1 MRLPFSLS
9 MALKYLKPKKS
20 LVSIVTL
27 ISMVGVALGVAVLI
41 IVLSVMTGFD
51 EVWRDRILKFNAHV
65 NLLPRTG
72 LVESWESLCE
82 EALSLEEVV
91 GAAPMI
97 DGLVLTQTES
107 RMHTPI
113 LRGVDIER
121 EKSVS
126 EVPDSIIDGEFS
138 LDYGE
143 IVIGN
148 GVARR
153 MNLHVGDVVNVVS
166 PQGLLSESGIQL
178 PEELRVSG
186 IFYVGMFEFDEG
198 YVYTSLSTASSLF
211 DIEQGANSVKLM
223 LNNPMEAKLV
233 ADKLI
238 STLNDKIYP
247 QTWMQAHQQIFTALQ
262 VEKNMMF
269 FLLAFVALVAAFSIT
284 NTLITLTVQKTR
296 EIGLLKALGFR
307 NSGIMG
313 IFVWMGLLQGIIGT
327 VSGIGL
333 AYLALY
339 YRNDILRFMSNE
351 WRLDLLPPEL
361 YQLSQLP
368 AKTSITDVGLVAGLV
383 LLFCMLA
390 GMLPAW
396 RAARMKPVDALR
408 FE

>member
-153 MNLHVGDVVNVVS
+153 MNLHVGDVVNVVA
-166 PQGLLSESGIQL
+166 PQGLLLESGIQL

-233 ADKLI
+233 ADKLR
-238 STLNDKIYP
+238 STFNDKIYP

-351 WRLDLLPPEL
+351 WHLDLLPPEL

-396 RAARMKPVDALR
+396 RAARMEPVDALR

>member
-113 LRGVDIER
+113 LRGVDAER

-233 ADKLI
+233 AC
-238 STLNDKIYP
+238 
-247 QTWMQAHQQIFTALQ
+247 
-262 VEKNMMF
+262 
-269 FLLAFVALVAAFSIT
+269 LL
-284 NTLITLTVQKTR
+284 
-296 EIGLLKALGFR
+296 
-307 NSGIMG
+307 
-313 IFVWMGLLQGIIGT
+313 
-327 VSGIGL
+327 
-333 AYLALY
+333 Y
-339 YRNDILRFMSNE
+339 
-351 WRLDLLPPEL
+351 
-361 YQLSQLP
+361 
-368 AKTSITDVGLVAGLV
+368 TSPSPRD
-383 LLFCMLA
+383 
-390 GMLPAW
+390 
-396 RAARMKPVDALR
+396 
-408 FE
+408 

>member
-82 EALSLEEVV
+82 EALFLEEVV

-113 LRGVDIER
+113 LRGVDVER

-153 MNLHVGDVVNVVS
+153 MNLHVGDVVNIFA
-166 PQGLLSESGIQL
+166 PQGLLSESGIPL
-178 PEELRVSG
+178 PDELRVSG

-211 DIEQGANSVKLM
+211 DIEQGVNSVKLM
-223 LNNPMEAKLV
+223 LNNPMEATLV
-233 ADKLI
+233 ADKLE
-238 STLNDKIYP
+238 STLDDKIYP

-333 AYLALY
+333 AYLALH

-368 AKTSITDVGLVAGLV
+368 AKTSIIDVGLVAGLV

-396 RAARMKPVDALR
+396 RAARMEPVDALR

>member
-82 EALSLEEVV
+82 EALFLEEVV

-113 LRGVDIER
+113 LRGVDVER

-153 MNLHVGDVVNVVS
+153 MNLHVGDVVNVFA
-166 PQGLLSESGIQL
+166 PQGLLSESGIPL
-178 PEELRVSG
+178 PDELRVSG

-211 DIEQGANSVKLM
+211 DIEQGVNSVKLM
-223 LNNPMEAKLV
+223 LNNPMEATLV
-233 ADKLI
+233 ADKLE
-238 STLNDKIYP
+238 STLDDKIYP

-333 AYLALY
+333 AYLALH

-368 AKTSITDVGLVAGLV
+368 AKTSIIDVGLVAGLV

-396 RAARMKPVDALR
+396 RAARMEPVDALR

>member
-27 ISMVGVALGVAVLI
+27 ISMIGVALGVAVLI

-113 LRGVDIER
+113 LRGVDAER

-223 LNNPMEAKLV
+223 LKNPMEAKLV

-396 RAARMKPVDALR
+396 RAARMEPVDALR

>member
-1 MRLPFSLS
+1 
-9 MALKYLKPKKS
+9 
-20 LVSIVTL
+20 
-27 ISMVGVALGVAVLI
+27 
-41 IVLSVMTGFD
+41 
-51 EVWRDRILKFNAHV
+51 
-65 NLLPRTG
+65 
-72 LVESWESLCE
+72 
-82 EALSLEEVV
+82 
-91 GAAPMI
+91 
-97 DGLVLTQTES
+97 
-107 RMHTPI
+107 MHTPI
-113 LRGVDIER
+113 LRGVDAER

-396 RAARMKPVDALR
+396 RAARMEPVDALR

>member
-82 EALSLEEVV
+82 EALFLEEVV

-113 LRGVDIER
+113 LRGVDVER

-153 MNLHVGDVVNVVS
+153 MNLHVGDVVNIFA
-166 PQGLLSESGIQL
+166 PQGLLSESGIPL
-178 PEELRVSG
+178 PDELRVSG

-211 DIEQGANSVKLM
+211 DIEQGVNSVKLM
-223 LNNPMEAKLV
+223 LNNPMEATLV
-233 ADKLI
+233 ADKLE
-238 STLNDKIYP
+238 STLDDKIYP

-368 AKTSITDVGLVAGLV
+368 AKTSIIDVGLVAGLV

-396 RAARMKPVDALR
+396 RAARMEPVDALR

>member
-113 LRGVDIER
+113 LRGVDTER

-327 VSGIGL
+327 ISGIGL

-396 RAARMKPVDALR
+396 RAARMEPVDALR

>member
-51 EVWRDRILKFNAHV
+51 EVWRDRILKFNSHV

>member
-82 EALSLEEVV
+82 EALFLEEVV

-113 LRGVDIER
+113 LRGVDVER

-153 MNLHVGDVVNVVS
+153 MNLHVGDVVNVVA
-166 PQGLLSESGIQL
+166 PQGLLLESGIQL

-211 DIEQGANSVKLM
+211 DIEQGVNSVKLM
-223 LNNPMEAKLV
+223 LNNPMEATLV
-233 ADKLI
+233 ADKLE
-238 STLNDKIYP
+238 STLDDKIYP

-333 AYLALY
+333 AYLALH

-368 AKTSITDVGLVAGLV
+368 AKTSIIDVGLVAGLV

-396 RAARMKPVDALR
+396 RAARMEPVDALR